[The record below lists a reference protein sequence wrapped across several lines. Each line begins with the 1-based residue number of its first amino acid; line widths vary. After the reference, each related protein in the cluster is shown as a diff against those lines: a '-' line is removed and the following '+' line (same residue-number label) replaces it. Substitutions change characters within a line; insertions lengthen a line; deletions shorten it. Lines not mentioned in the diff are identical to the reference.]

1 MTVEQLKALD
11 IKELKAMAYDQ
22 LGLLEQTQANLR
34 IINQV
39 IAEKSQPKKE
49 EPKAE

>member
-1 MTVEQLKALD
+1 VTIDELKALD

-22 LGLLEQTQANLR
+22 ISLTENAQKNLQ

-39 IAEKSQPKKE
+39 IAEKSQPKA
-49 EPKAE
+49 EPKE